1 MVGPSKILTVS
12 YGTFSCTLEG
22 FDEPFNTM
30 KAIAEYFRDL
40 AADDRY
46 FGAEPPTP
54 DAEMLHRI
62 AEREIQRRVE
72 AKINEHGVIL
82 RQTEAAPEPSAEPAP
97 VLVAPAP
104 AMPAPVAVAPV
115 VVAAPVVV
123 SEPAEIAA
131 PPVAADPLITETVD
145 AAPEAPEMGVAAAE
159 AEEAE
164 EAAPVD
170 AFIAEPDEVAEAP
183 EMEAPEAEEISLDAI
198 MAAAQDDLAPAPQP
212 VAEAPVDAAPDS
224 LAAKLQRIRAV
235 VETVR
240 AGQPVAT
247 FDEDEP
253 TDLQPA
259 TGEGFDSDFGFEL
272 DLSED
277 APELLAAEAAR
288 AEAREMAE
296 TSLDEEEAAAPLTLE
311 ASAEEDVSFLDEEED
326 TSYVEEDVSFVDG
339 EEEVSFNEEE
349 ADEAAEDEPY
359 AEAPESERTDSEAG
373 DMPHAAVAQADA
385 YEEEA
390 EAVASTDEDDAL
402 LARLSD
408 LAQSTAVAASEPPAV
423 AETVAPPAPVARA
436 VVAEEDDLDEDYE
449 PAEPAAEAA
458 HDDAHPSLYE
468 RARARVIR
476 IGKAATRLGG
486 KSDDHAADDHVAEG
500 PLADEPEAALP
511 EEEEFHAEHPAFAEA
526 PQEEEG
532 GDVERLM
539 EEARVKLEGAEN
551 RRRFSAIAHLKAA
564 VAATLAD
571 RKMQPEAPV
580 EATQT
585 EAPTDMSLYRDDL
598 SKAVRPRRPAAEAGA
613 GATRRP
619 SLDARPAPLVLV
631 SEQRVDRQDLPG
643 HDGAAIRPRRVSASA
658 PVTGADDRFEDE
670 DFDAM
675 TPENASNFAEF
686 AESLGAHSLTDLLE
700 AAAVY
705 TSSVEGQE
713 HFTRPQLL
721 RKVEFVSSRG
731 DYNREDGLRSFGMLL
746 RQGKIQKVAPGQF
759 AVADAS
765 KYATEARRAAN

>member
-40 AADDRY
+40 AAEDRY

-72 AKINEHGVIL
+72 AKINEHGVVL
-82 RQTEAAPEPSAEPAP
+82 RQTDGVPAP
-97 VLVAPAP
+97 TPTIVAPIEVAPAAQP
-104 AMPAPVAVAPV
+104 VVAPVAIVVEPVAMDTAPIAESVATVATNAAEAVAEEEVVEAVAEMPAPDEVDDVAEPDAPELVAD
-115 VVAAPVVV
+115 
-123 SEPAEIAA
+123 ST
-131 PPVAADPLITETVD
+131 DD
-145 AAPEAPEMGVAAAE
+145 AAEAEAPATIDLSRLEDEGDAAE
-159 AEEAE
+159 ELAEEAE
-164 EAAPVD
+164 EL
-170 AFIAEPDEVAEAP
+170 
-183 EMEAPEAEEISLDAI
+183 SLDAI
-198 MAAAQDDLAPAPQP
+198 MAAAQVDPPATT
-212 VAEAPVDAAPDS
+212 DAAPAEAEPAADS

-240 AGQPVAT
+240 AGQPAT

-259 TGEGFDSDFGFEL
+259 AGEGFDSDFGFAL
-272 DLSED
+272 DMSD
-277 APELLAAEAAR
+277 DTPELVAAEAAR
-288 AEAREMAE
+288 AEAREQVLADNAAV
-296 TSLDEEEAAAPLTLE
+296 DEDNDSPVFPASSEA
-311 ASAEEDVSFLDEEED
+311 EDVSFLEDEAEPEAFADEEAMPTADVVAAAGAHEDEEYVAATEEED
-326 TSYVEEDVSFVDG
+326 SV
-339 EEEVSFNEEE
+339 
-349 ADEAAEDEPY
+349 
-359 AEAPESERTDSEAG
+359 
-373 DMPHAAVAQADA
+373 
-385 YEEEA
+385 
-390 EAVASTDEDDAL
+390 L

-408 LAQSTAVAASEPPAV
+408 LAQSSAA
-423 AETVAPPAPVARA
+423 T
-436 VVAEEDDLDEDYE
+436 
-449 PAEPAAEAA
+449 AAEAPIA
-458 HDDAHPSLYE
+458 AEPERASVQQPTPRTSATDFAEADFDAPEDYDQDAEADIARHDESHPSFYE

-476 IGKAATRLGG
+476 IGKAATRLGSR
-486 KSDDHAADDHVAEG
+486 SDDHAAADAPADHM
-500 PLADEPEAALP
+500 DEAQQDEAAQD
-511 EEEEFHAEHPAFAEA
+511 EHAAFAEA
-526 PQEEEG
+526 SEQEG

-571 RKMQPEAPV
+571 RKMQPEPAPDQPQA
-580 EATQT
+580 EAT
-585 EAPTDMSLYRDDL
+585 TDMSLYRDDL
-598 SKAVRPRRPAAEAGA
+598 SKVVRPRRPASETGS
-613 GATRRP
+613 ATRRP
-619 SLDARPAPLVLV
+619 TLDVRPAPLVLV
-631 SEQRVDRQDLPG
+631 SEQRVDRPEDGG
-643 HDGAAIRPRRVSASA
+643 HDAGAIRPRRVTASR
-658 PVTGADDRFEDE
+658 PVLDEEDQADDAG
-670 DFDAM
+670 FDDI
-675 TPENASNFAEF
+675 TPETASNFAEF
-686 AESLGAHSLTDLLE
+686 AESLGAHNLTDLLE

-759 AVADAS
+759 AIAEAS
-765 KYATEARRAAN
+765 KYATEARRAAH

>member
-82 RQTEAAPEPSAEPAP
+82 RQTEAAPET
-97 VLVAPAP
+97 APAP
-104 AMPAPVAVAPV
+104 AVPAPVTVAPV

-123 SEPAEIAA
+123 SEPAGIAA
-131 PPVAADPLITETVD
+131 PPVAAEPVD
-145 AAPEAPEMGVAAAE
+145 TAPEAPEIVVAAA
-159 AEEAE
+159 AADEAE
-164 EAAPVD
+164 EAAPID
-170 AFIAEPDEVAEAP
+170 AFIAEPEEVAEAS
-183 EMEAPEAEEISLDAI
+183 EMEAPQEVEEISERAADEAEEISLEAI

-240 AGQPVAT
+240 AGQPVAA

-259 TGEGFDSDFGFEL
+259 TGEGFDSDFGFAL

-296 TSLDEEEAAAPLTLE
+296 TSLDEEEAAAPLILE
-311 ASAEEDVSFLDEEED
+311 ESEEEDVSFLDEEED
-326 TSYVEEDVSFVDG
+326 TSFVDEDEDVSYADG
-339 EEEVSFNEEE
+339 EEEVSFGEEE

-359 AEAPESERTDSEAG
+359 AEAPESEMSESEMAEI
-373 DMPHAAVAQADA
+373 PLAAVTQTDA

-390 EAVASTDEDDAL
+390 EAVASADEDNAL

-423 AETVAPPAPVARA
+423 AETVAPPAPVART
-436 VVAEEDDLDEDYE
+436 VVAEEADLDEDDE

-486 KSDDHAADDHVAEG
+486 KSDDQAADDHAAEG
-500 PLADEPEAALP
+500 PLADEPEAALL
-511 EEEEFHAEHPAFAEA
+511 EEEEFHADHPAFAEA

-658 PVTGADDRFEDE
+658 PAMGADDRFEDE

>member
-72 AKINEHGVIL
+72 AKINEHGVVL
-82 RQTEAAPEPSAEPAP
+82 RQTEEAAAPTPAI
-97 VLVAPAP
+97 VAP
-104 AMPAPVAVAPV
+104 
-115 VVAAPVVV
+115 VAAPVVAPAAIV
-123 SEPAEIAA
+123 AEPAVMDAA
-131 PPVAADPLITETVD
+131 PVAEPVVPVAASTVVVAAEEETVEAVAEMPAPDEAEDMAEDMAEADVPELAADSTDD
-145 AAPEAPEMGVAAAE
+145 AAEAEAPATIDLSQLEDEGDAAE
-159 AEEAE
+159 ELAEEAE
-164 EAAPVD
+164 EL
-170 AFIAEPDEVAEAP
+170 
-183 EMEAPEAEEISLDAI
+183 SLDAI
-198 MAAAQDDLAPAPQP
+198 MAAAQVDLPATVDTAPAE
-212 VAEAPVDAAPDS
+212 AEPAADS

-240 AGQPVAT
+240 AGQPAA

-259 TGEGFDSDFGFEL
+259 VGEGFDSDFGFEL
-272 DLSED
+272 DMSDDTPDLV
-277 APELLAAEAAR
+277 AAEAAR
-288 AEAREMAE
+288 AEAREEALTE
-296 TSLDEEEAAAPLTLE
+296 AQADEQTG
-311 ASAEEDVSFLDEEED
+311 EEDEQDDAPITLDTAGEEDISFLDEE
-326 TSYVEEDVSFVDG
+326 
-339 EEEVSFNEEE
+339 
-349 ADEAAEDEPY
+349 
-359 AEAPESERTDSEAG
+359 AEAPEAEA
-373 DMPHAAVAQADA
+373 DEPVAETVAEADA
-385 YEEEA
+385 YEDEEY
-390 EAVASTDEDDAL
+390 AVATAEEDSAL

-408 LAQSTAVAASEPPAV
+408 LAQSTAAEAGEAPAANQP
-423 AETVAPPAPVARA
+423 ARA
-436 VVAEEDDLDEDYE
+436 VTPPPVPEHDASEDMAGEDMTGEEEIAAAGPHPDES
-449 PAEPAAEAA
+449 
-458 HDDAHPSLYE
+458 HPSFYE

-486 KSDDHAADDHVAEG
+486 KSDSHAESAAEDEHEDEPAALADAPQDEPAHVEHAAFVEQSD
-500 PLADEPEAALP
+500 
-511 EEEEFHAEHPAFAEA
+511 
-526 PQEEEG
+526 EEG

-571 RKMQPEAPV
+571 RKMQPEPAPEHPEG
-580 EATQT
+580 EAATGT
-585 EAPTDMSLYRDDL
+585 SLYRDDL
-598 SKAVRPRRPAAEAGA
+598 SKAVRPRRPAAEAGS
-613 GATRRP
+613 ATRRP
-619 SLDARPAPLVLV
+619 SLDVRPAPLVLV
-631 SEQRVDRQDLPG
+631 SEQRVDRDA
-643 HDGAAIRPRRVSASA
+643 DSSRDASAIRPRRVSASR
-658 PVTGADDRFEDE
+658 PVLDEEDRIEDADADGI
-670 DFDAM
+670 
-675 TPENASNFAEF
+675 TPETASNFAEF
-686 AESLGAHSLTDLLE
+686 ADSLGAHNLTDLLE

-759 AVADAS
+759 AIADAS
-765 KYATEARRAAN
+765 KYANEARRAAH